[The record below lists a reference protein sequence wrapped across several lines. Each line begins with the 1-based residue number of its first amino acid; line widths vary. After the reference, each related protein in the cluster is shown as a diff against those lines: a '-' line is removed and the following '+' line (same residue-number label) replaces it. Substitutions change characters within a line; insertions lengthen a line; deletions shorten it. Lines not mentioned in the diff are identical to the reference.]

1 MKIQPVFFVGRDRN
15 LDRARC
21 FQRYLVLVSSALIL
35 SSSASADIRA
45 RNESLSRHVEISA
58 SAHPGLPTVGTATG
72 LTFGAVTIYLGMPRA
87 SALSELGKH
96 YGLQRI
102 THSTEVLDDWVIVEK
117 THTDKFVGSV
127 RFRSGQMT
135 LASKHWTRETQE
147 YSGVD
152 TAEIIY
158 KVMSKF
164 EKEGNVN
171 CTVRTFSSLPQ
182 SGPGG
187 LEFRQTQFVCAH
199 RQVDI
204 SLTWQSS
211 DSWVEVSESITD
223 EPPGE

>member
-1 MKIQPVFFVGRDRN
+1 MEIQPVFFVGQDRN
-15 LDRARC
+15 RGRARR
-21 FQRYLVLVSSALIL
+21 FQRYHGLVSSFLIM

-45 RNESLSRHVEISA
+45 KNKSLSRHVEVSA
-58 SAHPGLPTVGTATG
+58 SAHPGLQTVGTGTS

-127 RFRSGQMT
+127 RFRSGKMT

-204 SLTWQSS
+204 SLTWKSS

-223 EPPGE
+223 EPPPE